1 MNENFLKNFKV
12 NICRDHIGGL
22 LGEAIL
28 KFFLKEKLIIKN
40 ENDLYDLTDKGLED
54 LELIGI
60 DIEELR
66 FSNNKLINICI
77 EKENGILFEHIGSEL
92 GLLIYERFFELK
104 WLKKFDDENVYLTKS
119 GMEGLKSL
127 GIRIKR
133 YNFA

>member
-1 MNENFLKNFKV
+1 MNENFIKNFKV
-12 NICRDHIGGL
+12 NVCRDHIGGL

-40 ENDLYDLTDKGLED
+40 ENDLYDLTDRGFED

-60 DIEELR
+60 DIEGLR

-92 GLLIYERFFELK
+92 GSLIYERFFELK
-104 WLKKFDDENVYLTKS
+104 WLKKFDDEDVYLTKS
-119 GMEGLKSL
+119 GIEGLKSL
-127 GIRIKR
+127 GVRIKR